1 MSYVINRFDG
11 QAVTTIE
18 DGTVDQTLDIK
29 LIGKNYAGY
38 GELQNEN
45 SLHMLENF
53 ASSSPPP
60 RAIRGQLWYD
70 ITSKKIK
77 FYTGDTSSGVKIF
90 KTAGGVEYGSTAP
103 LGATAGDQW
112 FDDTTNQL
120 KVRTDTDWLV
130 VGPQTAGAGTTQLVS
145 RQVKDTDANL
155 RSIITATVND
165 EVVYII
171 SKDEFTLLNE
181 SSNIITGFEPAF
193 NRKIYKGITLP
204 YTNGS
209 MPLDNAVGDDRKITG
224 SHKFWGVAA
233 AATGIIDSQNN
244 FISGSKLADIA
255 AGTNTTLVSFSSDDG
270 ITVGDGQDL
279 AVYIDAVDNQT
290 PIYENQAGPKL
301 KFRAKQAGTAK
312 DLLVLDAT
320 FLSVEPGSNDQITL
334 GTSTKKW
341 SNVYATAFTGTATQ
355 AASLQVGVDGLGAPI
370 FRLADTSATVN
381 TVACRDS
388 AGNLTAGVFNG
399 TATTARY
406 ADLAEKYLADAEYET
421 GTVVCVGGEKE
432 VTATKF
438 GDLAIGVVSTAPA
451 VMMNSELEGG
461 TYIALKG
468 RVPCKV
474 IGTVRKGQRLVASD
488 NGCAIAAGFHQHPD
502 VFGVALESSDDTG
515 IKKIEVLVL

>member
-77 FYTGDTSSGVKIF
+77 FYTGDASGGVKIF

-103 LGATAGDQW
+103 TGATAGDQW

-120 KVRTDTDWLV
+120 KVRTLTDWLV

-145 RQVKDTDANL
+145 RQVKDADNNL

-171 SKDEFTLLNE
+171 SKDEFVLLNE
-181 SSNIITGFEPAF
+181 SSNVITGFEPAF

-204 YTNGS
+204 YVNGT
-209 MPLDNAVGDDRKITG
+209 MPLDSATGDDRKVVG
-224 SHKFWGVAA
+224 SHKFWGVSA

-244 FISGSKLADIA
+244 FISGSKLAEIA
-255 AGTNTTLVSFSSDDG
+255 AGTNTTLVNFGSDDG
-270 ITVGDGQDL
+270 ITIGDGQDL
-279 AVYIDAVDNQT
+279 AIYIDSADNQT
-290 PIYENQAGPKL
+290 PIYENKLGPKL
-301 KFRAKQAGTAK
+301 QFRAKQTGTAK
-312 DLLVLDAT
+312 TLLVLDAT
-320 FLSVEPGSNDQITL
+320 FLSAEPGTDNQITL
-334 GTSTKKW
+334 GTSAKKW
-341 SNVYATAFTGTATQ
+341 SNVYATTFTGTATK
-355 AASLQVGVDGLGAPI
+355 AATLQVGVDGLGAPV
-370 FRLADTSATVN
+370 FRVADTSAAVN

-388 AGNLTAGVFNG
+388 AGSLTANIFNG

-406 ADLAEKYLADAEYET
+406 ADLAEKYLADAEYEA
-421 GTVVCVGGEKE
+421 GTVVCVGGDAE
-432 VTATKF
+432 VTATKAS
-438 GDLAIGVVSTAPA
+438 DLAIGVVSTDPA
-451 VMMNSELEGG
+451 LMMNSELEGG

-474 IGTVRKGQRLVASD
+474 VGAVRKGQRLVASE
-488 NGCAIAAGFHQHPD
+488 NGCAIVAAFNNHPD